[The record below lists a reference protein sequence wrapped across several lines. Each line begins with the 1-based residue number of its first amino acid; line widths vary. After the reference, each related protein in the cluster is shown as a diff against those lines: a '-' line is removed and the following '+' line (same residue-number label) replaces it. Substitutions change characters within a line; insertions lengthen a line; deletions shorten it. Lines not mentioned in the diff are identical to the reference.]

1 MSIFKFTKEKDRW
14 FIDLPTWKGSK
25 DELEMVMGADTMLD
39 ILAQGD
45 DVVHAY
51 ITTKSFDAP
60 IVLTFEKEE
69 FEGATYTLVSEHH
82 TFPVWLCHVTKFVF
96 GNFPKKIY
104 IK

>member
-1 MSIFKFTKEKDRW
+1 MTMFKFTKEKDRW
-14 FIDLPTWKGSK
+14 FIDLPTWKGAK

-45 DVVHAY
+45 DIVHAY
-51 ITTKSFDAP
+51 ISMKAFDAP
-60 IVLTFEKEE
+60 IILTFEKEE
-69 FEGATYTLVSEHH
+69 HEGATYTLVSEYH

-96 GNFPKKIY
+96 GCFPKKIY